1 VVVEGRGGDPG
12 FVGDL
17 TDPGG
22 GVAAAG
28 EEADGGVP
36 DAVPGVAVSLGYRSI
51 D

>member
-1 VVVEGRGGDPG
+1 MIEGGGGDPG

-17 TDPGG
+17 ADPGG

-28 EEADGGVP
+28 KEADGCIANPASSV
-36 DAVPGVAVSLGYRSI
+36 VSLGYRSI